1 MSILSLPCYNW
12 NIVES
17 GIKHHKPNPS
27 PNLVADKSD
36 AGTRAGSDEKGN
48 PITDGKIIE
57 LVDKAIFRPNEGLI
71 NSDDDIIPETR
82 TADEKVADAD
92 PWIEM

>member
-1 MSILSLPCYNW
+1 M
-12 NIVES
+12 
-17 GIKHHKPNPS
+17 
-27 PNLVADKSD
+27 
-36 AGTRAGSDEKGN
+36 
-48 PITDGKIIE
+48 
-57 LVDKAIFRPNEGLI
+57 VDKAIFRPNEGLI

>member
-1 MSILSLPCYNW
+1 MWYIIGWQRYTFIFL
-12 NIVES
+12 
-17 GIKHHKPNPS
+17 G
-27 PNLVADKSD
+27 DK
-36 AGTRAGSDEKGN
+36 KFQQN
-48 PITDGKIIE
+48 Y
-57 LVDKAIFRPNEGLI
+57 DKAIFRPNEGLI